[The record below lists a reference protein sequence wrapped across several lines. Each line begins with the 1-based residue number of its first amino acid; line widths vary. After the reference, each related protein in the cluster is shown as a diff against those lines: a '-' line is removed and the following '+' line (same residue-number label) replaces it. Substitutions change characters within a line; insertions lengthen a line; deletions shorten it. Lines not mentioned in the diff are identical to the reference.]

1 MAFSY
6 WNLLVVLCFVI
17 LYLGVALVFV
27 QLRRFRD
34 EMHQLAAQNAAVKE
48 PEDETPKFAEVIL
61 RRLTSFELNMN
72 TTLDAIPVK
81 LKTDLDS
88 IQGEL
93 RFLAQQPQVSNISA
107 PPVDA
112 QSGIRGGSN
121 SQDSDAYR
129 EARLLLANGVDED
142 RVVNE
147 TGLTVEE
154 VSLLKRMTN
163 NSIKE
168 DAEL

>member
-17 LYLGVALVFV
+17 LYLGVALVFL
-27 QLRRFRD
+27 QLRRFRE
-34 EMHQLAAQNAAVKE
+34 EMHQFAASSAAAKK
-48 PEDETPKFAEVIL
+48 PEDDDSPNCAEVIL

-72 TTLDAIPVK
+72 TSLDGIPAQ
-81 LKTDLDS
+81 LKKDLDS

-93 RFLAQQPQVSNISA
+93 RFLAQPSSISSNN
-107 PPVDA
+107 PPA
-112 QSGIRGGSN
+112 ENQGGIRGGTGH
-121 SQDSDAYR
+121 DSDAYR
-129 EARLLLANGVDED
+129 EARLLLANGVDEE

-154 VSLLKRMTN
+154 VSLLKRMGN
-163 NSIKE
+163 QQSQDE
-168 DAEL
+168 EA

>member
-1 MAFSY
+1 MSFSY

-34 EMHQLAAQNAAVKE
+34 EMHQLAALNAAANKE
-48 PEDETPKFAEVIL
+48 NDESRNCAEVIL
-61 RRLTSFELNMN
+61 RRLTSFELNMT
-72 TTLDAIPVK
+72 TTLEAIPIQ
-81 LKTDLDS
+81 LKADLET

-93 RFLAQQPQVSNISA
+93 RFLAQPQTSPAVAQPPAES
-107 PPVDA
+107 
-112 QSGIRGGSN
+112 QSSMRGGGTN
-121 SQDSDAYR
+121 TDSDSYR
-129 EARLLLANGVDED
+129 EARLLLANGVDEE

-163 NSIKE
+163 TSVSE
-168 DAEL
+168 DE

>member
-1 MAFSY
+1 MSFSY

-34 EMHQLAAQNAAVKE
+34 EMHQLVAQNSAAYK
-48 PEDETPKFAEVIL
+48 PEDESPKFAEVIL
-61 RRLTSFELNMN
+61 RRLTSFELNMT
-72 TTLDAIPVK
+72 TTLEAIPLQ
-81 LKTDLDS
+81 LKTDLES

-93 RFLAQQPQVSNISA
+93 RFLAQPRSSNSSTSSN
-107 PPVDA
+107 DN
-112 QSGIRGGSN
+112 QSSLRGGN

-129 EARLLLANGVDED
+129 EARLLLANGVDEE

-163 NSIKE
+163 KSLNE
-168 DAEL
+168 DD

>member
-1 MAFSY
+1 MSFSY

-34 EMHQLAAQNAAVKE
+34 EMHQLAAQNAAAANKT
-48 PEDETPKFAEVIL
+48 EDESPSCAEVIL
-61 RRLTSFELNMN
+61 RRLTSFELNMT
-72 TTLDAIPVK
+72 TTLETIPVK
-81 LKTDLDS
+81 LKADLDS

-93 RFLAQQPQVSNISA
+93 RFLAQPQAAGVSA
-107 PPVDA
+107 PPSDNHG
-112 QSGIRGGSN
+112 GIRGAGN
-121 SQDSDAYR
+121 HDSDAYR
-129 EARLLLANGVDED
+129 EARLLLANGVDEE

-163 NSIKE
+163 NSKNE
-168 DAEL
+168 DA

>member
-1 MAFSY
+1 MSFSY

-34 EMHQLAAQNAAVKE
+34 EMHQLAAQNAAAAIV
-48 PEDETPKFAEVIL
+48 PEDDSPNCAEVIL

-72 TTLDAIPVK
+72 TTIETIPAQI
-81 LKTDLDS
+81 KTDLES
-88 IQGEL
+88 IRAEL
-93 RFLAQQPQVSNISA
+93 RFLAQPQAVSVSSPSSDN
-107 PPVDA
+107 
-112 QSGIRGGSN
+112 QSGMRGGN

-129 EARLLLANGVDED
+129 EARLLLANGVDEE

-154 VSLLKRMTN
+154 VSLLKRMTT
-163 NSIKE
+163 NSVNE
-168 DAEL
+168 DE